1 MFSQRCNFE
10 GHSPLTYMDLSDV
23 QGEMLSRCLCCS
35 VKNRRPI
42 QDVPPPPTWQPYSHL
57 NEAGHPDPEFPIGSP
72 TQSAKYTTMQWQ
84 TREMNERLLQPV
96 GQSAQLSQSQ
106 RIRQPDAQ
114 TSQYA
119 VRIPSRNQPDEWPL
133 PRTAAVYILH
143 MMPTSCSGADA
154 LHIGHRS

>member
-1 MFSQRCNFE
+1 
-10 GHSPLTYMDLSDV
+10 
-23 QGEMLSRCLCCS
+23 MLSRCLCCS

-57 NEAGHPDPEFPIGSP
+57 NEAGHPDPEFPIGSRWMNLTLYALHIAYDIVTQSP
-72 TQSAKYTTMQWQ
+72 TQPAKYTTMQWQ